1 MPPLLE
7 VEDLVV
13 DFGPVRA
20 VDGVSFR
27 LPEGPYGLALVGESG
42 SGKTTTARALLRLL
56 APTSG
61 AIRLGGEDVSKAR
74 GSARRRY
81 RRAIQI
87 VFQDPATTLAPRV
100 RVGRA
105 IAEALATHR
114 VVPRDRV
121 AGRVGELLEEVGLE
135 PSMAERYPHQLS

>member
-27 LPEGPYGLALVGESG
+27 LPEGPYGLGLVGESG
-42 SGKTTTARALLRLL
+42 SGKTTTARALLRLV

-61 AIRLGGEDVSKAR
+61 AIRLDGRDVASR
-74 GSARRRY
+74 GRGAMREY
-81 RRAIQI
+81 RRAVQI
-87 VFQDPATTLAPRV
+87 VFQDPTTTLDPREH
-100 RVGRA
+100 VGAA
-105 IAEALATHR
+105 IAEPLRAH
-114 VVPRDRV
+114 
-121 AGRVGELLEEVGLE
+121 
-135 PSMAERYPHQLS
+135 